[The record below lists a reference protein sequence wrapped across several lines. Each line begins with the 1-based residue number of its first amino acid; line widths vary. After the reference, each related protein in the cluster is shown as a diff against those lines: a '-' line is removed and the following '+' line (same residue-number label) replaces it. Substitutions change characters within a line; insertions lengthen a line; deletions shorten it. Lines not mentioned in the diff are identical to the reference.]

1 MYIYVKD
8 NIVWE
13 FVPAENPE
21 LPGVPIEERYPA
33 AFIQSLIHVEEAAG
47 IEYGYIYDPE
57 TGEFSAPP
65 EPEPVPERDALPD
78 KAD

>member
-21 LPGVPIEERYPA
+21 LPGVSLEERYPA
-33 AFIQSLIHVEEAAG
+33 IFIASLIFVEDTTG

-57 TGEFSAPP
+57 TGAFSAPP
-65 EPEPVPERDALPD
+65 EPEPRP